1 MLSIRIAWVLL
12 HTGQNL
18 NSRSGHTLPTAVDP
32 HISLLKKYEKQT
44 FLTNVVVKSERTK
57 LKPLHL
63 LPLPCS
69 RGFFFSVVL
78 RGKLVLI
85 ISSAC
90 CHATKLTILCLFIC
104 LVVVLFCFSF
114 NPGAERGKTF
124 GFSKESRCL
133 KGWKSSFNF
142 LSGNTHFTRKWR
154 QKRHRDL
161 YSCCSL
167 MPWNGRQSK
176 IKISVWRC
184 YVLGSPTVDLIS
196 QERRGIWTHNIKDAE
211 NCSENLIFS
220 WQRAHVTS

>member
-1 MLSIRIAWVLL
+1 MLSIRIPWVQL

-32 HISLLKKYEKQT
+32 HISLLKKYEKPT

-57 LKPLHL
+57 LKPLYL
-63 LPLPCS
+63 LPLPPVAVV
-69 RGFFFSVVL
+69 FFSVVL

-133 KGWKSSFNF
+133 KG
-142 LSGNTHFTRKWR
+142 
-154 QKRHRDL
+154 
-161 YSCCSL
+161 
-167 MPWNGRQSK
+167 
-176 IKISVWRC
+176 
-184 YVLGSPTVDLIS
+184 
-196 QERRGIWTHNIKDAE
+196 
-211 NCSENLIFS
+211 
-220 WQRAHVTS
+220 

>member
-1 MLSIRIAWVLL
+1 MLSIRIPWVQL

-32 HISLLKKYEKQT
+32 HISLLKTYEKQT
-44 FLTNVVVKSERTK
+44 FLTNVVVKLERTK
-57 LKPLHL
+57 FNISYPSLVAVV
-63 LPLPCS
+63 
-69 RGFFFSVVL
+69 FFSVVL

-133 KGWKSSFNF
+133 KG
-142 LSGNTHFTRKWR
+142 
-154 QKRHRDL
+154 
-161 YSCCSL
+161 
-167 MPWNGRQSK
+167 
-176 IKISVWRC
+176 
-184 YVLGSPTVDLIS
+184 
-196 QERRGIWTHNIKDAE
+196 
-211 NCSENLIFS
+211 
-220 WQRAHVTS
+220 

>member
-1 MLSIRIAWVLL
+1 MKSKHFWRTQLLNWRELNLSLFISYPSLV
-12 HTGQNL
+12 
-18 NSRSGHTLPTAVDP
+18 AV
-32 HISLLKKYEKQT
+32 
-44 FLTNVVVKSERTK
+44 V
-57 LKPLHL
+57 
-63 LPLPCS
+63 
-69 RGFFFSVVL
+69 FFSVVL

-90 CHATKLTILCLFIC
+90 CHATKWTILCLFIC

-167 MPWNGRQSK
+167 MPWNGKPSK
-176 IKISVWRC
+176 IKTTVWRC